1 MTGKFLKILTLFG
14 LVAYM
19 LIGCED
25 DNYISSDDARL
36 TFSTDSLIFD
46 TIFTTIGSTTKSFRV
61 INHHNQP
68 ILISSIELS
77 GLDESAYRIN
87 IDGSMENQVKNIEL
101 AANDS
106 MYIFVELTVDPNGSN
121 QPMIVQDSIVFVTNK
136 NIQDVN
142 LLAWGQDFHP
152 IKTKVIETTTWTN
165 EKPYLIYDYALV
177 DSNAILTIEPGTKI
191 YFHKDAVLAALG
203 TIIAKG
209 TPTMPINFS
218 GDRLETMYSDI
229 PDQWYGI
236 LLYPNNNTTHIFEN
250 VNIKN
255 ARIGLQAGAI
265 EYKGMSNVILHNT
278 HIEHMGYAGLFAIK
292 GNITATNTLI
302 ADCGN
307 YLALLA
313 GGAYDFTHCTL
324 ANYWSGYSNRQAA
337 SVAITNQLIIPQ
349 GKDTIAEAFDLVKA
363 NWNNSII
370 WGNISSEIEFG
381 QNKDHAFNYN
391 FKNSLVKISDSIYNA
406 RQENFESSI
415 INLDPLFV
423 DYTTYDYQLDSLSP
437 AIDAG
442 FEEYGEMVPF
452 DLNNNNRLSDET
464 PDIGAYER
472 LFDKDQEKK

>member
-1 MTGKFLKILTLFG
+1 LTERLFKILTLFS
-14 LVAYM
+14 LVAFM

-25 DNYISSDDARL
+25 DNYISSDNARL
-36 TFSTDSLIFD
+36 TLSSDSLVFD

-61 INHHNQP
+61 INQHNQP
-68 ILISSIELS
+68 ILISSIQLA
-77 GLDESAYRIN
+77 GLDESAYRLN
-87 IDGSMENQVKNIEL
+87 IDGEMANEAENIEL

-106 MYIFVELTVDPNGSN
+106 IYIFVELTVDPNGSN
-121 QPMIVQDSIVFVTNK
+121 QPMIVQDSIVFITNK
-136 NIQDVN
+136 NVQNIN

-165 EKPYLIYDYALV
+165 DKPYLIYDYVLV
-177 DSNAILTIEPGTKI
+177 DSNAVLTIEPGTKI

-203 TIIAKG
+203 TINATG
-209 TPTMPINFS
+209 TPTMPIEFS
-218 GDRLETMYSDI
+218 GDRLEAMYEDI

-236 LLYPNNNTTHIFEN
+236 LLYSNNNTTHLFEN

-255 ARIGLQAGAI
+255 ARIGLQAGTI
-265 EYKGMSNVILHNT
+265 EYEGMSNVVLHNT
-278 HIEHMGYAGLFAIK
+278 RIEHMGYAGLFAIK
-292 GNITATNTLI
+292 GNIKATNTLI

-313 GGAYDFTHCTL
+313 GGSYDFTHCTL
-324 ANYWSGYSNRQAA
+324 ANYWSGYSNRQTA

-349 GKDTIAEAFDLVKA
+349 GNDTIAHLVKA

-370 WGNISSEIEFG
+370 WGNLSSEIEFG
-381 QNKDHAFNYN
+381 HNKDYAFNYN
-391 FKNSLVKISDSIYNA
+391 FKNSLVKISDSVYNA
-406 RQENFESSI
+406 RQENFESSL

-423 DYTTYDYQLDSLSP
+423 DYAEYDYQLDSLSP

-442 FEEYGEMVPF
+442 LVEYGEMVTF
-452 DLNNNNRLSDET
+452 DLNNNDRLSDEQ

-472 LFDKDQEKK
+472 IIENED